1 MDSKKRVAMNM
12 IIQMLTFVVNLA
24 INFYLTRYITE
35 HVGKEVYGFVSLA
48 YQTINYVTIF
58 TIGLNTMLNR
68 YITISLAN
76 KDYDTAKRYFSSVI
90 VANAVATLILILPSI
105 ICVFYLE
112 HFLKVPPSN
121 LADVKILWAFIF
133 TNFLVSLVTN
143 PYNVGAYA
151 ANRLDISGRITME
164 NVIMKAFILIGCFTC
179 FSPKVWYVGMAHF
192 ICGLWI
198 TIANAHNTKKLVPQ
212 LRFSKAYVHKNAVFE
227 LMKVG
232 IWSSVQQM
240 STILI
245 NGCDMLLANIYINAA
260 SMTLMGFAK
269 TIPSYIMNIIGI
281 VSDSFNPQMTIIYA
295 KGDINEFVK
304 YVKSAIKVC
313 GFICSVPILG
323 FIAFGY
329 DFLGLWL
336 RVLTDKEVWTVQILS
351 IMILAQ
357 TIFDVYIMP
366 LYTVNTITCK
376 LKASV
381 LVSLGIGVANIIGSI
396 VLCKYTN
403 LGVYAIQLVSS
414 VLLTARVFFFAPIYA
429 AKILKQKWWI
439 FYEPLL
445 RGMLSSAII
454 LVAFTLYRMVVP
466 SNNWLLLAINAALCG
481 LIGYGI
487 NYLIV
492 LDKEERVM
500 IKEMVQNKL
509 LKNRN
514 KIVE

>member
-1 MDSKKRVAMNM
+1 MNM
-12 IIQMLTFVVNLA
+12 IIQMITFIVNLA
-24 INFYLTRYITE
+24 INFYLTRYVTE
-35 HVGKEVYGFVSLA
+35 HVGKEIYGFVSLA

-76 KDYDTAKRYFSSVI
+76 KDYAAAKRYFSSVI
-90 VANAVATLILILPSI
+90 VANSVITLVLLLPSI
-105 ICVFYLE
+105 ICVIYLE
-112 HFLKVPPSN
+112 YFLKVPSAN
-121 LADVKILWAFIF
+121 LADIKLLWAFIF
-133 TNFLVSLVTN
+133 TNFLVSLVMN
-143 PYNVGAYA
+143 PYSVGTYA
-151 ANRLDISGRITME
+151 ANRLDVSGRITME
-164 NVIMKAFILIGCFTC
+164 NVIMKVFILVACFTC

-192 ICGLWI
+192 VCGLWI
-198 TIANAHNTKKLVPQ
+198 IVANIYNTRKLVPE
-212 LRFSKAYVHKNAVFE
+212 LRFSKSSVRKNSVFE

-245 NGCDMLLANIYINAA
+245 NGCDMLLTNIYINAA

-269 TIPSYIMNIIGI
+269 TIPSYLMTIIGI
-281 VSDSFNPQMTIIYA
+281 ISESFNPQMTIIYA
-295 KGDINEFVK
+295 KGDMDEFVK
-304 YVKSAIKVC
+304 YVRSAIKVC

-336 RVLTDKEVWTVQILS
+336 RVLTDKEVFTVQILS

-376 LKASV
+376 LKVSV

-396 VLCKYTN
+396 VLCKCTN

-414 VLLTARVFFFAPIYA
+414 VLLTGRVFLFAPIYA
-429 AKILKQKWWI
+429 AKILNQKWWT
-439 FYEPLL
+439 FYGPLL

-454 LVAFTLYRMVVP
+454 LAFFALYKMVIP
-466 SNNWLLLAINAALCG
+466 SDTWLLLVVAAVVCG
-481 LIGYGI
+481 FVGYSI

-492 LDKEERVM
+492 LD
-500 IKEMVQNKL
+500 IKEREMVKAMLQKKLFTNK
-509 LKNRN
+509 KV
-514 KIVE
+514 IE

>member
-12 IIQMLTFVVNLA
+12 IIQMLTFIVNLA
-24 INFYLTRYITE
+24 INFYLTRYVTE

-76 KDYDTAKRYFSSVI
+76 KDYDAAKRYFSSVI
-90 VANAVATLILILPSI
+90 VANAVVTLILLLPSI
-105 ICVFYLE
+105 LCVFYLE
-112 HFLKVPPSN
+112 YFLKVPSAN
-121 LADVKILWAFIF
+121 LADVKLLWVFIF

-143 PYNVGAYA
+143 PYSVGAYA
-151 ANRLDISGRITME
+151 ANRLDISGRINME

-179 FSPKVWYVGMAHF
+179 FAPKVWYVGMAHF
-192 ICGLWI
+192 VCGLWI
-198 TIANAHNTKKLVPQ
+198 TVANAYNTRKLVPE
-212 LRFSKAYVHKNAVFE
+212 LRFSKSSVHKKSVFE
-227 LMKVG
+227 LMRVG
-232 IWSSVQQM
+232 VWSSVQQM

-245 NGCDMLLANIYINAA
+245 NGCDMLLTNIYIDAA

-269 TIPSYIMNIIGI
+269 TIPSYIMTIIGI
-281 VSDSFNPQMTIIYA
+281 VSDSFSPQMTIIYA
-295 KGDINEFVK
+295 KGDMDEFVK

-376 LKASV
+376 LKVSV
-381 LVSLGIGVANIIGSI
+381 LVSLGIGVANIVGSI

-429 AKILKQKWWI
+429 AKILKQKWWT

-445 RGMLSSAII
+445 RGMFSSTII
-454 LVAFTLYRMVVP
+454 LVAFALFRMVVP
-466 SNNWLLLAINAALCG
+466 SNTWFLLAISAVACG

-492 LDKEERVM
+492 LNKEERVM
-500 IKEMVQNKL
+500 VKAMIQNRL
-509 LKNRN
+509 LRKNNR
-514 KIVE
+514 IVE